1 MEKGRIFVNLTRI
14 FFAIIILRAFYLQVV
29 RYPHYRNLSNRN
41 CIRTVDTGIPR
52 GTIYDRNK
60 RVLVKD
66 SPSLHLVFVPYDIE
80 SPDKQAAILSK
91 IIFIDKSDILRKFKT
106 RYANPF
112 DRVFLKRKLNR
123 QEVAL
128 IEENA
133 LKLPGVF
140 IQEGLV
146 REHVL
151 GRNTCHLAGYTGEI
165 TERQLAFLRDKGYKS
180 GDSIGQYGLEM
191 TYDEYLRGRSG
202 GLQIEVDAL
211 GHQRKVLG
219 RRTSVP
225 GNDLVLT
232 VDQLIQEIANEE
244 MGDRRGCVVAM
255 DPRNGQILALVS
267 KPGFD
272 VNDLQSYFNRSGH
285 PFLNRAIQ
293 GTYSLGSVFKIIT
306 ELSSLESGTI
316 QEYDRIECTGQIEVG
331 DRVFHCW
338 KEEGHGWV
346 DINLAFPYSCN
357 VFFGTIGLRTGV
369 ARMLE
374 FAAMFDLGRATGIDL
389 PGEKDGYLPH
399 RREIDALNLS
409 IGQGPILATPLQLL
423 SLIST
428 VANGGNVWKPY
439 LVKEIISPDGGTI
452 KEFAPAIKKTVYISA
467 ENMDI
472 MKRGLKNVVLF
483 GTGGRA
489 RVDGIEVAG
498 KTGTVQR
505 AHREM
510 EMGTHGFFVCYA
522 PADTPQIAMV
532 VFLDS
537 ASSSESAGIAGRIL
551 KRVMVPEKKNE
562 EVPDAD
568 SPQISSPQEEEG
580 SGEEEIE

>member
-1 MEKGRIFVNLTRI
+1 MEKERIFINLTKI
-14 FFAIIILRAFYLQVV
+14 AFAVIILRSFYLQVI
-29 RYPHYRNLSNRN
+29 RYPYYRNLSNRN
-41 CIRTVDTGIPR
+41 CIRTVETGIPR
-52 GTIYDRNK
+52 GAIYDRNK
-60 RVLVKD
+60 RILVKD
-66 SPSLHLVFVPYDIE
+66 SPALNLVFVPYDIE
-80 SPDKQAAILSK
+80 SPEKEAAILAE
-91 IIFIDKSDILRKFKT
+91 IVPVDKASILRKFKT

-112 DRVFLKRKLNR
+112 DRVFLKRRLT
-123 QEVAL
+123 QEEVAL
-128 IEENA
+128 VEENA
-133 LKLPGVF
+133 QKLPGVF
-140 IQEGLV
+140 IQEGLI

-151 GRNTCHLAGYTGEI
+151 GKNTCHIAGYTGEI
-165 TERQLAFLRDKGYKS
+165 TERQLSSYREKGYKP
-180 GDSIGQYGLEM
+180 GDFIGQDGIEKF
-191 TYDEYLRGRSG
+191 YDEYLRGRSG

-211 GHQRKVLG
+211 GHQRKILG

-232 VDQLIQEIANEE
+232 IDQVIQEIAYEE
-244 MGDRRGCVVAM
+244 MGDRRGCIVAM

-272 VNDLQSYFNRSGH
+272 VNDLQSYFIKDGH
-285 PFLNRAIQ
+285 PFLNRAIN
-293 GTYSLGSVFKIIT
+293 GTYSPGSVFKIIT
-306 ELSSLESGTI
+306 ELSALESGTI
-316 QEYDRIECTGQIEVG
+316 EEYDRIECTGQIEVA

-357 VFFGTIGLRTGV
+357 VFFGTVGLKTGV

-389 PGEKDGYLPH
+389 PGEKDGYLPG
-399 RREIDALNLS
+399 RREIDPLNLS

-423 SLIST
+423 SLVST
-428 VANGGNVWKPY
+428 VANGGNIWKPY
-439 LVKEIISPDGGTI
+439 VVKEILSPDGKKI
-452 KEFAPAIKKTVYISA
+452 KEFAPVIRKTVYISS

-483 GTGGRA
+483 GTGGQA
-489 RVDGIEVAG
+489 RVPGIEVAG

-522 PADTPQIAMV
+522 PADNPQISLV

-537 ASSSESAGIAGRIL
+537 ASSPESAMIAGRIL
-551 KRVMVPEKKNE
+551 KKVFIPEKKPE
-562 EVPDAD
+562 EI
-568 SPQISSPQEEEG
+568 QNMEEET
-580 SGEEEIE
+580 ENVEIF